1 MLSPDFQS
9 KSGTLVLVVGPS
21 GSGKD
26 SLIARAK
33 SELQPKSNYVFPKRV
48 ITRAAVP
55 SAEDHDTMTEH
66 EFNEAL
72 AMNRFALHWQ
82 AHGLFY
88 GIRREYIDDMRN
100 GQTIIINVSR
110 GVIPSAEQLG
120 FPVVVLSIL
129 CRPELLAE
137 RIAARGRES
146 KDDIL
151 ARLKREAPIAATSAK
166 LVEIRNET
174 TIDEA
179 ASHFIA
185 AIREA

>member
-1 MLSPDFQS
+1 M
-9 KSGTLVLVVGPS
+9 LVLVVGPS

-26 SLIARAK
+26 TLIAKARDA
-33 SELQPKSNYVFPKRV
+33 LRDDPRYAFPRRV

-72 AMNRFALHWQ
+72 AMNSFALHWQ

-88 GIRREYIDDMRN
+88 GIRRECLDDMSN
-100 GQTIIINVSR
+100 GQTVIINVSR
-110 GVIPSAEQLG
+110 GVIPSAERLG
-120 FPVVVLSIL
+120 FPVVILSVQ
-129 CRPELLAE
+129 CRPDLLAE

-151 ARLKREAPIAATSAK
+151 ARLKREAPIAVTSAK
-166 LVEIRNET
+166 LIEIRNET

-179 ASHFIA
+179 ASRFVA